1 MRMVWLRR
9 PQVSRFLRLLVL
21 GMLVLGLLVKPV
33 LAANCELEDLQKD
46 FGQVVLVDATD
57 ADAGDECCPGQMCG
71 ECCTA
76 VTVVPSSGATVS
88 ATAVAAIHTPAG
100 AFEFEPA
107 PYPVSIR
114 PPIAG

>member
-9 PQVSRFLRLLVL
+9 PQVSRFLHLLAL

-33 LAANCELEDLQKD
+33 LAANCELEDLQRD
-46 FGQVVLVDATD
+46 VAQVVLVDATN
-57 ADAGDECCPGQMCG
+57 ADAGDECCPGQICG

-76 VTVVPSSGATVS
+76 GTVVPSSGAT
-88 ATAVAAIHTPAG
+88 AGAIAVAAINGPAG
-100 AFEFEPA
+100 AVEFEPA

>member
-21 GMLVLGLLVKPV
+21 GTLVFGLLVKPV
-33 LAANCELEDLQKD
+33 LAANCELEDLQRD
-46 FGQVVLVDATD
+46 LAQVVLVDAAD

-76 VTVVPSSGATVS
+76 GTFVPSFSATVG
-88 ATAVAAIHTPAG
+88 AVVVAAIDGPVG
-100 AFEFEPA
+100 AAEFKPA